1 MPAASAILI
10 QAFWRLCTFRLAP
23 QDVARSSA
31 LLGLTTVLNL
41 SISILINQ
49 LQLDL
54 GAAVLVAVIELT
66 VLFGL
71 TATLL
76 FYFRHS
82 ARLPQTMTALMGT
95 GAMIGAMVLVL
106 LLLFPRLP
114 LLLRLA
120 VFLWNLLIMAHIL
133 RHALNVHMF
142 AGFLFATG
150 YAIVL
155 VQLIVYV
162 DKLLVGGGT

>member
-1 MPAASAILI
+1 MPAAHVILI
-10 QAFWRLCTFRLAP
+10 RAFWQLCTFRLAP
-23 QDVARSSA
+23 QDIARSSA
-31 LLGLTTVLNL
+31 LLGLVTALNL

-54 GAAVLVAVIELT
+54 GAAILVAVIELT

-76 FYFRHS
+76 FYFRHT

-95 GAMIGAMVLVL
+95 GALIGALVL
-106 LLLFPRLP
+106 TLLLVFPRLP

-120 VFLWNLLIMAHIL
+120 IFMWNLLIMAHVL
-133 RHALNVHMF
+133 RHALGVHML
-142 AGFLFATG
+142 AGFLFAAG

-155 VQLIVYV
+155 VQLILYV
-162 DKLLVGGGT
+162 DTLLVGAGT

>member
-1 MPAASAILI
+1 MPAAHVILI
-10 QAFWRLCTFRLAP
+10 RAFWQLCTFRLAP
-23 QDVARSSA
+23 QDIARSPA
-31 LLGLTTVLNL
+31 LLGLTTALNL

-54 GAAVLVAVIELT
+54 GDAILVAVIELM

-76 FYFRHS
+76 FYFRHT

-95 GAMIGAMVLVL
+95 GAMIGALVL
-106 LLLFPRLP
+106 TLLLVFPKLP

-133 RHALNVHMF
+133 RHALTVHLL
-142 AGFLFATG
+142 AGFLFAVG

-155 VQLIVYV
+155 VQLILYV
-162 DKLLVGGGT
+162 DKLLVGAGS